1 MDFLQKDRSE
11 SSAYI
16 QLLILTGYALAGI
29 IVCSILSIIILLMF
43 SDHQGMASLIN
54 LSIDD
59 PKSINSLKIVQILS
73 SIGLFLLPP
82 IFLAVT
88 ERRKIS
94 QFYDWK
100 RPTWAMLVLIF
111 LLMMVSLPIT
121 ELSGLINQKMT
132 FPEAFKPLEAWMRAK
147 EDEAAKMVAVLLRM
161 DGINDFLVNLFMI
174 AFLPAIA
181 EELMFRGGIQ
191 RAFSR
196 MFGNPHA
203 AIWITAFIFS
213 AIHVQFFGFIPRLLL
228 GALFGYIYVWT
239 KSLWYPMF
247 AHFLNNA
254 YAVCMALYFQIH
266 NLPLENV
273 DEQPAFNWMGYV
285 LGLVLTILLLIYL
298 RKQYTKDGKQLDQS
312 IYHHESDH
320 GGDH

>member
-1 MDFLQKDRSE
+1 MDFLQKHRSE
-11 SSAYI
+11 SSAYV
-16 QLLILTGYALAGI
+16 QLLILTGYALAGLI
-29 IVCSILSIIILLMF
+29 ICSILSLIVLLVF
-43 SDHQGMASLIN
+43 SDHQTIAVLTN
-54 LSIDD
+54 LSIED
-59 PKSINSLKIVQILS
+59 PNSINSLKIVQILS

-88 ERRKIS
+88 EGSKIS
-94 QFYDWK
+94 QFYNWQK
-100 RPTWAMLVLIF
+100 PTLAMLGIIF

-132 FPEAFKPLEAWMRAK
+132 LPEALKPLENWMRDK
-147 EDEAAKMVAVLLRM
+147 EEEASKMVVALLKM
-161 DGINDFLVNLFMI
+161 DTAGDFLLNLFMI
-174 AFLPAIA
+174 AFLPAVA
-181 EELMFRGGIQ
+181 EELMFRGGVQ

-196 MFGNPHA
+196 MFGNPHV

-228 GALFGYIYVWT
+228 GALFGYLYVWT

-285 LGLVLTILLLIYL
+285 LGLVLTVLLLIYL
-298 RKQYTKDGKQLDQS
+298 RKRYIENGKQLDQS
-312 IYHHESDH
+312 IHHHEPHYS
-320 GGDH
+320 GDH

>member
-94 QFYDWK
+94 EFYDWK
-100 RPTWAMLVLIF
+100 RPTWAMLGLIF

-132 FPEAFKPLEAWMRAK
+132 LPEALRPLEEWMRAK
-147 EDEAAKMVAVLLRM
+147 EDEATKMVAVLLRM

-191 RAFSR
+191 RAFTR
-196 MFGNPHA
+196 MFGNPHV
-203 AIWITAFIFS
+203 AIWTTAFIFS

-266 NLPLENV
+266 NLPLEHV

-312 IYHHESDH
+312 IYHHESNH

>member
-1 MDFLQKDRSE
+1 MDFLQKHRSE
-11 SSAYI
+11 SSAYV
-16 QLLILTGYALAGI
+16 QLLILTGYALAGLI
-29 IVCSILSIIILLMF
+29 ICSVLSLIVLLVF
-43 SDHQGMASLIN
+43 SDQQSLTSLTN

-82 IFLAVT
+82 IFLALT

-94 QFYDWK
+94 QFYNWK
-100 RPTWAMLVLIF
+100 KPTLAMLGIIF

-132 FPEAFKPLEAWMRAK
+132 LPEALKPLENWMRDK
-147 EDEAAKMVAVLLRM
+147 EEEASKMVMALLKVNTA
-161 DGINDFLVNLFMI
+161 GDFLLNLFMI
-174 AFLPAIA
+174 AILPAIA
-181 EELMFRGGIQ
+181 EELMFRGGVQ

-196 MFGNPHA
+196 TFGNPHV

-254 YAVCMALYFQIH
+254 YAVCVALYFQMH

-285 LGLVLTILLLIYL
+285 LGLVLTVLMLIYL
-298 RKQYTKDGKQLDQS
+298 RKQYIEHGKQLDKS
-312 IYHHESDH
+312 IHHDEPNH

>member
-1 MDFLQKDRSE
+1 MDFLQKHRSE
-11 SSAYI
+11 SSAYV
-16 QLLILTGYALAGI
+16 QLLILTGYALAGL
-29 IVCSILSIIILLMF
+29 IVCSILSLILLLVF
-43 SDHQGMASLIN
+43 SDHQTMASLTN

-82 IFLAVT
+82 IFLALT
-88 ERRKIS
+88 ESRKIS
-94 QFYDWK
+94 QFYHWK
-100 RPTWAMLVLIF
+100 KPTLAMLGVVF

-132 FPEAFKPLEAWMRAK
+132 LPEALKPLEEWMRAK
-147 EDEAAKMVAVLLRM
+147 EEEASKMVVALLKM
-161 DGINDFLVNLFMI
+161 NNAGDFLLNLFMI
-174 AFLPAIA
+174 ALLPAVA
-181 EELMFRGGIQ
+181 EELMFRGGVQ
-191 RAFSR
+191 RAFGR
-196 MFGNPHA
+196 MFGNAHA

-273 DEQPAFNWMGYV
+273 DEEPAFNWMGYV
-285 LGLVLTILLLIYL
+285 LGLVLTVLVLIYL
-298 RKQYTKDGKQLDQS
+298 RKQYTKNGKQLDQS
-312 IYHHESDH
+312 LYHHEPDH